1 MPIIN
6 SSGDD
11 LKLSIETVAVCT
23 GWPDEILSH

>member
-11 LKLSIETVAVCT
+11 LKLSVETVVVCVS
-23 GWPDEILSH
+23 WPDEILSH